1 MSIKK
6 LVIQLEKQIYLKFPE
21 YNARFCSNR
30 RSNYIHMGLDS
41 SLFGYTNFKKLLD
54 ELDFFLNEYLP
65 HQFISVFP
73 PKLIHSKEWHLE
85 MTTNIFPN
93 MFQMT

>member
-1 MSIKK
+1 
-6 LVIQLEKQIYLKFPE
+6 
-21 YNARFCSNR
+21 
-30 RSNYIHMGLDS
+30 MGLDS

-73 PKLIHSKEWHLE
+73 PKLIHSTKWIKRIINKRMAFRNDNKYIPKYVPNDLKWYEKDGLDTWYFQISAL
-85 MTTNIFPN
+85 IF
-93 MFQMT
+93 

>member
-30 RSNYIHMGLDS
+30 RNNYIHMGLDS